1 MELNQVQ
8 RELIIR
14 GYNAHC
20 SEIERLIQV
29 RLTEDMLE
37 LYSLLLSERRASVKR
52 YCADNSID
60 ELDIDEATKADIA
73 LGITEIELKTLLKQ
87 KGIYDAELKEL
98 GIRTTRITNGIE
110 QCPWFSMFNSPV
122 SLQWWTKNTE
132 KILANCDIN
141 HKYYDW
147 VDSKIEHIKDVWVEI
162 EPQQAL
168 PDIKLYW
175 QVYNFEVPEGV
186 REYLVKD
193 YGN

>member
-1 MELNQVQ
+1 MKLNQVQ
-8 RELIIR
+8 RELIIN

-20 SEIERLIQV
+20 REIERLIQV

-37 LYSLLLSERRASVKR
+37 LYSLLLSERRADVKR

-60 ELDIDEATKADIA
+60 ELDVDEATKAEIA

-98 GIRTTRITNGIE
+98 GIRTKRITNGIE
-110 QCPWFSMFNSPV
+110 QCPWFSIFNSPV

-132 KILANCDIN
+132 KILSNCDIN

-147 VDSKIEHIKDVWVEI
+147 VEGKIEGIKDVWVEI
-162 EPQQAL
+162 DPQQAL
-168 PDIKLYW
+168 PDIKVYW
-175 QVYNFEVPEGV
+175 QVYNFEVPDSVKEF
-186 REYLVKD
+186 LVKG